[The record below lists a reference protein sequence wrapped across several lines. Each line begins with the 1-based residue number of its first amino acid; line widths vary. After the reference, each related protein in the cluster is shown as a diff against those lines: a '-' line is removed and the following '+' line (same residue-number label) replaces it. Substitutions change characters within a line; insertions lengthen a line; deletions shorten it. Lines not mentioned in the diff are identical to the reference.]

1 MYHQEDFKF
10 VLLLFEVF
18 LDSILIL
25 YLWDNIRR
33 PFHTILVAIT
43 WISLWF
49 FQAQITLCYFE
60 MIVINKEHKK

>member
-1 MYHQEDFKF
+1 MYHIEDFKF

-33 PFHTILVAIT
+33 PFHTILVTIT
-43 WISLWF
+43 WSLF
-49 FQAQITLCYFE
+49 GFPGANYE
-60 MIVINKEHKK
+60 MLLWNNFY

>member
-1 MYHQEDFKF
+1 MYHKEDFKF

-33 PFHTILVAIT
+33 PFHTILVTIT
-43 WISLWF
+43 
-49 FQAQITLCYFE
+49 
-60 MIVINKEHKK
+60 